1 MKCVICDTQMTHLVQ
16 DLHTCS
22 CGLVSSDIKPD
33 KSIYD
38 KSYVLKYQRY
48 EKTDIG
54 KQIQRLRYETV
65 HKHVEKGTLL
75 DFGCGVGSFVNYCSI
90 NGLNASG
97 FDINPY
103 GDYCEP
109 TALMRKYDI
118 VTFWDSLEHVEDP
131 VKLIKSLDSKY
142 IFICTPD
149 TDGFD
154 YRDITK
160 WKHYMPEEHCHYY
173 TLNSLCKLLDK
184 CGYEVIDHNWNESKY
199 RTGGGDKNIITIG
212 GVRGTHK
219 ETVSS
224 RPTAFQD
231 SHT

>member
-1 MKCVICDTQMTHLVQ
+1 MTHLTQ
-16 DLHTCS
+16 DLYICD

-54 KQIQRLRYETV
+54 KQIQRLRYDTV

-109 TALMRKYDI
+109 TALMRKYDSVAGTDGQTI
-118 VTFWDSLEHVEDP
+118 DITDNRRNR
-131 VKLIKSLDSKY
+131 Y
-142 IFICTPD
+142 IFLQELQ
-149 TDGFD
+149 GFPA
-154 YRDITK
+154 
-160 WKHYMPEEHCHYY
+160 PEYQ
-173 TLNSLCKLLDK
+173 
-184 CGYEVIDHNWNESKY
+184 IQ
-199 RTGGGDKNIITIG
+199 
-212 GVRGTHK
+212 
-219 ETVSS
+219 
-224 RPTAFQD
+224 P
-231 SHT
+231 SHPNR